1 MSETEDKLK
10 ADLEKAKDINLNLR
24 FDNVE
29 KQLIEIKEILKESN
43 ILSKAEIEE
52 LKHSDLK
59 LSERIAILEEHR
71 RFCPII
77 SLKHEVKRYGLET
90 SFVRGLFKNPW
101 KGGVLL
107 TLFIIIITTLI
118 LVFGPETVFQTLLK
132 VKGL

>member
-29 KQLIEIKEILKESN
+29 SQLEEIKNILKESN
-43 ILSKAEIEE
+43 KLSLAEIDA
-52 LKHSDLK
+52 LKNRVAK
-59 LSERIAILEEHR
+59 LEEYR
-71 RFCPII
+71 RNCPINTV
-77 SLKHEVKRYGLET
+77 KHEVVRYRQET
-90 SFVRGLFKNPW
+90 SFIRSLFKNPW